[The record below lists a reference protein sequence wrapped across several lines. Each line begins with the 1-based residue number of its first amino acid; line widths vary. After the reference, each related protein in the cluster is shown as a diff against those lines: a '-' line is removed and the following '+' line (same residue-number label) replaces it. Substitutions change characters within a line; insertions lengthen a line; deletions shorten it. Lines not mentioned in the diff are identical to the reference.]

1 MRNVGIGGENL
12 SAGLVEVVLKNF
24 TPKQVARELENS
36 MEIICDN
43 QEQRIKIEKTIKK
56 LSDRRGDKI
65 DCVNK

>member
-24 TPKQVARELENS
+24 TPEQVARELEDS

-43 QEQRIKIEKTIKK
+43 PEQRIKIENTIKK
-56 LSDRRGDKI
+56 LSDRRDDKI
-65 DCVNK
+65 NCENI